1 MTGRLLRLSIKPETP
16 GEYGLPKRAVPELTV
31 TAAGAEGDYNRYR
44 SEQLPGDRDQA
55 LLLMTQDL
63 LDTLRGEG
71 WPVEPGD
78 LGENLTLGGIP
89 ESNLSPGVRI
99 RLGGVEIEVSKAC
112 DPCTEVHS
120 LPYIGAERGPAFVRA
135 LVGRRG
141 WYARVLTGGRL
152 DLATPVEIVPDGVII
167 PDAR

>member
-1 MTGRLLRLSIKPETP
+1 MTGQLLRLSIKPETP

-44 SEQLPGDRDQA
+44 SEELAADRDQA
-55 LLLMTQDL
+55 LLLMTQEL

-89 ESNLSPGVRI
+89 ESSLSPGVRM

-112 DPCTEVHS
+112 DPCTEVYS
-120 LPYIGAERGPAFVRA
+120 LPYVGAERGPAFVRA

-152 DLATPVEIVPDGVII
+152 DLATPVDIVRDGVII